1 MEARSCRPRVR
12 VQGPG
17 YVVYMVGTWPSLL
30 SVWAAA
36 WVRLA
41 SRPSLPPDR
50 GSPLY
55 IIIPTYYL
63 PTYLP
68 RYLTLASNA
77 R

>member
-1 MEARSCRPRVR
+1 MEDGSQKLQAPGACAGSRVR
-12 VQGPG
+12 GVHGG
-17 YVVYMVGTWPSLL
+17 YIWPSLL

-63 PTYLP
+63 P